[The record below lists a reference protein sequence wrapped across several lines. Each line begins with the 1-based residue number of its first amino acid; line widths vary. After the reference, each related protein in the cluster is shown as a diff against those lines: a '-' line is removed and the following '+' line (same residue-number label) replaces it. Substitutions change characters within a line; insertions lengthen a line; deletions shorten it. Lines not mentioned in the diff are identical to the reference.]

1 MAGFGGKCG
10 VSSDQREK
18 LGPEVCGTLLDMR
31 SWKFILSVMENQKNL
46 WDIDAGDPL
55 PY

>member
-10 VSSDQREK
+10 MSSDQREK
-18 LGPEVCGTLLDMR
+18 LGPEACGTLLGVR